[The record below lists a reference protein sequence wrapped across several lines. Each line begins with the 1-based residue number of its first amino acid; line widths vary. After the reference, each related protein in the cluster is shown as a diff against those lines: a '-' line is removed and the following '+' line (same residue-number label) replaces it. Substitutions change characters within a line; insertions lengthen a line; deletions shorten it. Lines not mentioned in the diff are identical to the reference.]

1 MIYNATIGL
10 KSKNNISYAF
20 RERSI
25 LALGAIAVGSYEYL
39 KPHLSIILSYILEE
53 LQNPNK
59 LIRAITCW
67 TLSR

>member
-39 KPHLSIILSYILEE
+39 KPHLNMELLRKGNVPLET
-53 LQNPNK
+53 LGK
-59 LIRAITCW
+59 L
-67 TLSR
+67 